1 VKKTANAL
9 KVDELHLEE
18 NNTVQLVD
26 VALIDPSPVNKRGEM
41 NIDDLAKSIKEQ
53 GLLNAV
59 IVRRHP
65 RKKGRYELVCGE
77 RRWRAFKKLKEKQI
91 PAVIRCLSEV
101 EAHEITGSENILR
114 QDLTVIEES
123 ETIKQLIKDGQ
134 TPEQIAQKWG
144 KSVTWV
150 ARRSLIGD
158 LIPEWMTMVKDQT
171 HPVSKWSASH
181 LELIA
186 RYSPEEQM
194 AIAKS
199 FVFFDATI
207 SLGSLEGLLQS
218 RSNLLKAAPWNLYDE
233 TLSPTAGSCNNC
245 QKRSSCEPTL
255 FPEEYESG
263 ESDRCLDTECW
274 KEKLFLFHKKKIS
287 GYGETYPNLVLLD
300 KGSLPSDMA
309 PAFFEKEILRL
320 HEVEFVASKKD
331 ENAIPAY
338 TIDGPGSGRI
348 QWVKKAEHLK
358 NHKKV
363 GRPKKE
369 PQTPEEAI
377 EGKREA
383 FEKKRLARYF
393 AKVISLLTNLQSNI
407 YNDAERC
414 GQITSREIL
423 SLALAFGTA
432 KYDYNEAALDSP
444 LTCLE
449 RYDKIMQDSD
459 DALHAKMIAAVIKKM
474 IEKLE
479 GDIFEGF
486 YDLQSADKICH
497 VLMIDSQSM
506 WEEIEVELPWP
517 KALQNKPETQA
528 T

>member
-1 VKKTANAL
+1 MTKKPNAL
-9 KVDELHLEE
+9 QVDELHLEE

-77 RRWRAFKKLKEKQI
+77 RRWRAFKKLKEKKI
-91 PAVIRCLSEV
+91 PAIVRCLSEI

-134 TPEQIAQKWG
+134 TPEQVAQKWG
-144 KSVTWV
+144 KSVSWV

-158 LIPEWMTMVKDQT
+158 LNSTWMTMVKDAT

-186 RYSPEEQM
+186 RYSPEEQEV
-194 AIAKS
+194 IAQRV
-199 FVFFDATI
+199 VFFDATI
-207 SLGSLEGLLQS
+207 SVQNLESLLLARNNMLQTA
-218 RSNLLKAAPWNLYDE
+218 LWNLYDE
-233 TLSPTAGSCNNC
+233 TLSPDAGSCKNC
-245 QKRSSCEPTL
+245 QKRSSCEPSL
-255 FPEEYESG
+255 FPEENECG
-263 ESDRCLDTECW
+263 VNDRCLDSKCW
-274 KEKLFLFHKKKIS
+274 SEKLHLFHKKKIA

-300 KGSLPSDMA
+300 KSVFSSEDAATLGN
-309 PAFFEKEILRL
+309 EILRP
-320 HEVEFVASKKD
+320 HEVEFAASKKEKD
-331 ENAIPAY
+331 ALPAY
-338 TIDGPGSGRI
+338 IIAGPGSGKI
-348 QWVKKAEHLK
+348 QWVKKAECLS
-358 NHKKV
+358 NRKKR
-363 GRPKKE
+363 GRPKKK
-369 PQTPEEAI
+369 PQTPQEAI

-393 AKVISLLTNLQSNI
+393 AKVISLLTNLYSNI
-407 YNDAERC
+407 LNDAQRC
-414 GQITSREIL
+414 GQITNREIL

-432 KYDYNEAALDSP
+432 KYDYNEAALGSP

-479 GDIFEGF
+479 GDIYEGF
-486 YDLQSADKICH
+486 YDLQSADKICN

-506 WEEIEVELPWP
+506 WEEMEAELPWP
-517 KALQNKPETQA
+517 KALQKKPETQA
-528 T
+528 A